1 MEGKKNI
8 VFGFLF
14 LVITAS
20 LGPYMIVTLLPD
32 VEKASL
38 EKQRVL
44 SDLQLVVISEFED
57 PETLEVVTT
66 DEIAKGNSEAIL
78 ALNTNLNARVSID
91 TIKGGPHAHG
101 NLEAILNIIVGLLL
115 GLLTLPSIYKQ
126 ILSWIFIVGTIMHA
140 GMAFLGV
147 FGFSWAGMLLGT
159 GIGPVLILL
168 GLFLMGVATFVGY
181 KKN

>member
-44 SDLQLVVISEFED
+44 SDLQL
-57 PETLEVVTT
+57 
-66 DEIAKGNSEAIL
+66 
-78 ALNTNLNARVSID
+78 
-91 TIKGGPHAHG
+91 
-101 NLEAILNIIVGLLL
+101 IVCR
-115 GLLTLPSIYKQ
+115 
-126 ILSWIFIVGTIMHA
+126 
-140 GMAFLGV
+140 
-147 FGFSWAGMLLGT
+147 
-159 GIGPVLILL
+159 
-168 GLFLMGVATFVGY
+168 LFLVMSSIHRAC
-181 KKN
+181 KAHLHQKMPL